1 VFSIGW
7 ERPRATL
14 DQENPVLVWET
25 PLQHS
30 FIHFIHSFTWKP
42 GRIFNLQHMMIL
54 RVFLTFR
61 NVEILKECSFQKN
74 QILLR
79 ENRES
84 CKIFFKK

>member
-1 VFSIGW
+1 MGNSLTTFVHPFYSFLHLKAW
-7 ERPRATL
+7 ENIQSAAY
-14 DQENPVLVWET
+14 
-25 PLQHS
+25 
-30 FIHFIHSFTWKP
+30 
-42 GRIFNLQHMMIL
+42 NLKGL
-54 RVFLTFR
+54 LTFR